1 MKAIEQYFHV
11 VLILYKRHCIKPL
24 CVAIQAKAFKQYFL
38 VVLSF
43 MLYTMV
49 LTFKFMGEI
58 LVCGHTHLVHAS
70 FDNFWVE
77 VRNLFQVG
85 IFAPHGLRDLN
96 KQKKV
101 FYCS

>member
-1 MKAIEQYFHV
+1 MKP
-11 VLILYKRHCIKPL
+11 K
-24 CVAIQAKAFKQYFL
+24 CVATQAKAFEQYFL

-49 LTFKFMGEI
+49 LTFTFMDEI
-58 LVCGHTHLVHAS
+58 LVCDHTHLVHAS

-85 IFAPHGLRDLN
+85 IFAPHGLSDLN

-101 FYCS
+101 FHCS